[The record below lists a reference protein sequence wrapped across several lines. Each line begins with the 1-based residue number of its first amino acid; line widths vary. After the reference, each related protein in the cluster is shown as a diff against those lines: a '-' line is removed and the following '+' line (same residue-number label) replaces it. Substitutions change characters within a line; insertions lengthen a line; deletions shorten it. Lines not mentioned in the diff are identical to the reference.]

1 MSDQNEA
8 AFERVKFVYNAQFPA
23 ATAVVLNYL
32 LHNAHFTSRQ
42 GRQQGMDAM
51 MAFYRPLA
59 EEFHGERSVSEI
71 QEMAWHCVERLVKQI
86 ADLCDRYHIANPV
99 TTNVGASAP
108 LGSTTRL
115 EAILEELVVVV
126 RGGGVTALP
135 GRSFTIAPPNPA
147 LAPAPAPVDIE
158 QGVAMD
164 GNELGDLGDILNE

>member
-1 MSDQNEA
+1 MSQNGHPHPD
-8 AFERVKFVYNAQFPA
+8 RVKFIYNAQFPA

-32 LHNAHFTSRQ
+32 LNNPHFTGRQ

-59 EEFHGERSVSEI
+59 EEFHGELSVSEI
-71 QEMAWHCVERLVKQI
+71 QEMARHCVERLAKQI

-99 TTNVGASAP
+99 MANVGASAP
-108 LGSTTRL
+108 LGSTARL

-126 RGGGVTALP
+126 RGGGA
-135 GRSFTIAPPNPA
+135 IAPQAPA
-147 LAPAPAPVDIE
+147 LAPVDIE

-164 GNELGDLGDILNE
+164 GDELGDLGDILND

>member
-1 MSDQNEA
+1 MSQDGQPHSD
-8 AFERVKFVYNAQFPA
+8 RVKFIYNAQFPA

-32 LHNAHFTSRQ
+32 LNNPHFTGRQ

-59 EEFHGERSVSEI
+59 EEVHGELSVSEI
-71 QEMAWHCVERLVKQI
+71 QEMARHCVERLAKQI

-99 TTNVGASAP
+99 MANVGASAP

-115 EAILEELVVVV
+115 ETILEELVMAV
-126 RGGGVTALP
+126 REGGAMALP
-135 GRSFTIAPPNPA
+135 GRSLTIAPQAPA
-147 LAPAPAPVDIE
+147 LAFVDIE
-158 QGVAMD
+158 QGVAMN